1 MQVGGRVEPVW
12 WYRAIIRG
20 LLHAVATVYYYSCA
34 SLRVPQLQPTER
46 ALPAQPVLA
55 QPVLAEHYGLPTR
68 ARLRLVWVIPSLT

>member
-1 MQVGGRVEPVW
+1 M
-12 WYRAIIRG
+12 

-68 ARLRLVWVIPSLT
+68 ARLRLVWVIPSLTEPNPLISSTDPYQKPRG